1 MLLYYIVCLILQ
13 EINITAINSGFPTD
27 DDIDHNIIM
36 NYQKHEVEFKSTGE
50 QAEKIVAH
58 MQRTTKAFVKRVTST
73 S

>member
-1 MLLYYIVCLILQ
+1 MCLILQ
-13 EINITAINSGFPTD
+13 GINIDAINSEFPTD
-27 DDIDHNIIM
+27 ADGIDHNIIM